1 MVDQIEIGYLLFP
14 NLTQLDLTGPY
25 EVLKSLD
32 GAKQHLI
39 WKQAGPVRSD
49 SGLSILA
56 DTTFDTCPPL
66 DVICIPGG
74 PGQID
79 VMEDDEALRFVH
91 RMGSACRYVT
101 SVCTGSLI
109 LGAAGLLKG
118 YRATSHWTAVDLLAH
133 YGAIPVRERVVVDRN
148 RVTGG
153 GVTSGID
160 FGLTFMAEIAG
171 EHAARYAQ
179 LGIEYD
185 PKPPFD
191 SGSPDRVPAELV
203 DEYKERTQ
211 SRIIKRRQQAEK
223 AGEGL

>member
-1 MVDQIEIGYLLFP
+1 MSDQLNIGYLLFP

-25 EVLKSLD
+25 EVLKNLA

-79 VMEDDEALRFVH
+79 IMDDDETLQFV
-91 RMGSACRYVT
+91 RRTGAKCRYVT

-109 LGAAGLLKG
+109 LGAAGLLTG

-133 YGAIPVRERVVVDRN
+133 YGAIPVRERVVIDRN

-160 FGLTFMAEIAG
+160 FGLAFIAEVAG
-171 EHAARYAQ
+171 EHAAQYAQ
-179 LGIEYD
+179 LGLEYD
-185 PKPPFD
+185 PKPPYD
-191 SGSPDRVPAELV
+191 SGSPVSATPELV
-203 DEYKERTQ
+203 DEYKERT
-211 SRIIKRRQQAEK
+211 SGRVIKRRQQAER
-223 AGEGL
+223 AGKHL